1 MNRSRV
7 LAGIVGA
14 LVMSVAA
21 FVTVSFDA
29 ARQEA
34 VAQAKKKQNQKQ
46 AAKAKAAGNR
56 AVEIPDNA
64 IGLNV
69 EFGIKDKT
77 PTDWNG
83 AVQVSEGKVLLV
95 EIARGGG
102 TMATVEDNKFTVRTT
117 QPAAKKA
124 AEGLGRPVISVML
137 VAPPNAKVTID
148 TKQGQIAFALSDLP
162 MNDAKEFLD
171 GQVSVERQL
180 ASTRLTDP
188 DTEDD
193 YPAVAKAADGS
204 VWMAYVEYT
213 KSEQPLNER
222 VLAGNFEG
230 LEPKGNGDRIKLRH
244 FDGKTWSVPVD
255 VTDGGLD
262 VWRPTVTIDGKGR
275 VVIAWAE
282 KKNDNWDIYCRHYTP
297 GKDGAK
303 GELGAV
309 ARVSNGAGTDF
320 NVVSATDSNG
330 VVHFAWQGWNND
342 NFDIMFSSI
351 AGDKAEPPA
360 AVWKPRV
367 NANEWSPSIATDS
380 KGNIYVAFD
389 TYVTGD
395 YNVRMERLSF
405 SQKDGKPVLSFTGG
419 MEVAT
424 SPKFEARP
432 HIVCDAKD
440 RVWIAYDEGN
450 EQWGK
455 DYSTAEFAKIP
466 FEKNPGYA
474 LYIDRT
480 VKVKCFADGKLQVP
494 AGNLEKAVAGKMTRN
509 KSVPRLAV
517 DTAGGV
523 WLFVRHHPLPAGAGE
538 VWVSFAT
545 RFDGKDWSAPRKL
558 TNSDN
563 LLHITP
569 ALAASGKGI
578 LAVYSGDDRDNTAN
592 RKQADIFSTVVLH
605 AGETSAPMFVA
616 DDPPAAATVAEVH
629 PNEKQDLARIR
640 AYRVESGGKQL
651 KLLRGEF
658 HRHTE
663 YSAHRDAD
671 GLLED
676 SLRYAL
682 DTCSHDWMGNGDH
695 DNGQHHEF
703 MWWQI
708 QKQFDM
714 IHNPPTFVAAMTYE
728 RSVAYPNGHRNVMM
742 PRRGIRPLVRGDL
755 DTGTPEKPAT
765 DTKILYSYLEHF
777 GGICSSHTSGTNMG
791 TNWRDNNPKYEPVV
805 EIYQGHRH
813 NYEHFGAPRSAT
825 EATNIGG
832 WQPSGFIWNAFDK
845 GYRLGFQSSSDHIST
860 HISYGIVFAEDTSRQ
875 AIIDAFKKRH
885 SYAATDNIILDVHSG
900 THLMG
905 DEFTTKER
913 PSLTIHAEG
922 TAPVAKVSIIR
933 DNKYIY
939 TNEPK
944 TAKVQL
950 SFTDMEA
957 TPGKT
962 SYYYVRLE
970 QADGNLAWASPM
982 WITYAK

>member
-1 MNRSRV
+1 M
-7 LAGIVGA
+7 A
-14 LVMSVAA
+14 VAA
-21 FVTVSFDA
+21 YVTVSFDS

-69 EFGIKDKT
+69 EFGLKDKT

-102 TMATVEDNKFTVRTT
+102 TMAMVEDNKFTLRTVA
-117 QPAAKKA
+117 PNAKKA
-124 AEGLGRPVISVML
+124 ADGMTRPVISVML
-137 VAPPNAKVTID
+137 VAPPTAKVTID
-148 TKQGQIAFALSDLP
+148 TKQGQVAFTLADLP
-162 MNDAKEFLD
+162 MNDAQEFLD

-180 ASTRLTDP
+180 ASTRLTDEE
-188 DTEDD
+188 TEDD

-213 KSEQPLNER
+213 KSEQPLTER

-230 LEPKGNGDRIKLRH
+230 LEPKGNGDKIKLRH
-244 FDGKTWSVPVD
+244 FDGKTWSAPVD

-262 VWRPTVTIDGKGR
+262 VWRPTISIDGKGR

-282 KKNDNWDIYCRHYTP
+282 KKNDNWDIFSRRYTP

-303 GELGAV
+303 GEWGTV
-309 ARVSNGAGTDF
+309 TRVSNGAGTDY
-320 NVVSATDSNG
+320 NVVSVTDASG
-330 VVHFAWQGWNND
+330 TVRLYWQTWNKD
-342 NFDIMFSSI
+342 NFDI
-351 AGDKAEPPA
+351 AGAVLDKETNVPGRFELP
-360 AVWKPRV
+360 VMMTK
-367 NANEWSPSIATDS
+367 ANEWNPSVTVDS
-380 KGNIYVAFD
+380 KGTVYLAWD
-389 TYVTGD
+389 TYANGNYD
-395 YNVRMERLSF
+395 VRLGAF
-405 SQKDGKPVLSFTGG
+405 VPQDKDNETPTPYKLI
-419 MEVAT
+419 EVAK
-424 SPKFEARP
+424 SPKYEARS

-455 DYSTAEFAKIP
+455 DYSTNEFQKIP
-466 FEKNPGYA
+466 FDKNPGYA

-517 DTAGGV
+517 DATGGV
-523 WLFVRHHPLPAGAGE
+523 WLFMRHHPLPGGAGE
-538 VWVSFAT
+538 VWVNFAT
-545 RFDGKDWSAPRKL
+545 RFDGKDWSTPRKL

-563 LLHITP
+563 QLHITP

-578 LAVYSGDDRDNTAN
+578 LAVYSGDDRTATAN
-592 RKQADIFSTVVLH
+592 RKQADLFSTVILP
-605 AGETSAPMFVA
+605 AGETHAPMFVA
-616 DDPPAAATVAEVH
+616 DEAPAAATVPVVH
-629 PNEKQDLARIR
+629 PNEKEDLARIR
-640 AYRVESGGKQL
+640 AYRVNDGGKQL
-651 KLLRGEF
+651 RLLRGEF

-663 YSAHRDAD
+663 YSAHRDGD

-682 DTCSHDWMGNGDH
+682 DTASLDWMGNGDH

-714 IHNPPTFVAAMTYE
+714 VHNPATFIAAMTYE
-728 RSVAYPNGHRNVMM
+728 RSVNFPNGHRNVMM
-742 PRRGIRPLVRGDL
+742 PRRGIRPLVRGEL
-755 DTGTPEKPAT
+755 PGTPEKGST

-791 TNWRDNNPKYEPVV
+791 TDWRDNNPKYEPVV

-860 HISYGIVFAEDTSRQ
+860 HISYGIVLAEDTTRQ

-885 SYAATDNIILDVHSG
+885 SYAATDNIILDVRSG

-905 DEFTTKER
+905 DEFTTKDR
-913 PSLTIHAEG
+913 PSLEIKAEG
-922 TAPVAKVSIIR
+922 TGPVAKVSIVR

-944 TAKVQL
+944 NAKVNIN
-950 SFTDMEA
+950 FTDMEA
-957 TPGKT
+957 APGKT

-970 QADGNLAWASPM
+970 QADGNIAWASPM
-982 WITYAK
+982 WITYSK